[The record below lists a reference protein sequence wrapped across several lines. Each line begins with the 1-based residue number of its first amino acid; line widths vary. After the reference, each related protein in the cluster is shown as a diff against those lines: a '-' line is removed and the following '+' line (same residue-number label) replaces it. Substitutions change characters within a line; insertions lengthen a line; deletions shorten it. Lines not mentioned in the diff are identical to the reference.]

1 MGKLWTFGC
10 SFTAEYDFTSY
21 LKEGESEENENNF
34 IRYRNLRGGDINEV
48 WPTIVAKELGLE
60 KENLGYS
67 GFSNYRIFNRFVA
80 NCHRIQKEDV
90 VIIEWSRKERFDI
103 INKNMGRFDQWVS
116 VIPSQAHT
124 HIQYDLKV
132 MQQILVNRTNMI
144 WCEEIYSFMKLVR
157 ELSISKEFELYFW
170 SADKYI
176 INKEDK
182 DFKLKF
188 KCLVPESD
196 TDLTRF
202 LRNYGAKSIH
212 EETLRELPD
221 DEHYGEVG
229 HNVMS
234 EYFLRDINRYRNN
247 LYNE

>member
-1 MGKLWTFGC
+1 MSKLWTFGC

-21 LKEGESEENENNF
+21 IKPGQSEESENNN
-34 IRYRNLRGGDINEV
+34 IRYRNYRGGEVTDV
-48 WPTIVAKELGLE
+48 WPTIVARELGLE
-60 KENLGYS
+60 KENMGYP

-80 NCHRIQKEDV
+80 NCHRIQSGDT
-90 VIIEWSRKERFDI
+90 VIVEWSRKERFDI
-103 INKNMGRFDQWVS
+103 VNNNMGRYHQWVS
-116 VIPSQAHT
+116 VIPSEAHS

-144 WCEEIYSFMKLVR
+144 WCDEVYSFMKLIK
-157 ELSISKEFELYFW
+157 ELSLAKQFELYFW

-182 DFKLKF
+182 EFKSKY
-188 KCLVPESD
+188 KCLVPEAD
-196 TDLTRF
+196 TDMTKF
-202 LRNYGAKSIH
+202 LRQYGAKSFH

-229 HNVMS
+229 HKVMA

>member
-1 MGKLWTFGC
+1 MSKLWTFGC

-21 LKEGESEENENNF
+21 LKPGQSEENENNN
-34 IRYRNLRGGDINEV
+34 IRYRNLRGGEVTDV
-48 WPTIVAKELGLE
+48 WPTIVARELGLE
-60 KENLGYS
+60 KENVGYP

-80 NCHRIQKEDV
+80 NCHRIQKDDV
-90 VIIEWSRKERFDI
+90 VIVEWSRKERFDI
-103 INKNMGRFDQWVS
+103 VNKNMGRHHQWVS
-116 VIPSQAHT
+116 VIPSEAHS
-124 HIQYDLKV
+124 HIQYDIKV

-144 WCEEIYSFMKLVR
+144 WCDEIYSFMKLIK
-157 ELSISKEFELYFW
+157 ELSLAKQFELYFW
-170 SADKYI
+170 SADKHI

-182 DFKLKF
+182 EFKLKF
-188 KCLVPESD
+188 KCLVPEAD
-196 TDLTRF
+196 TDMTKF
-202 LRNYGAKSIH
+202 LRIYGAKSFH

-229 HNVMS
+229 HKVMA